1 MMNFNYLEW
10 EMNHLFWCLSNINE
24 FHNAQNRMLQART
37 FEKRI
42 SLIEKS
48 GQLKLRNQRGCSR
61 LNRLVTRLR
70 EVNEKRND
78 LIHGMWVSLGVPASI
93 LRHKPPD
100 QWLQLSATPA
110 SIRADSIKTLRVALS
125 VRRLSIHILKNKKR
139 EGQEKAPP

>member
-42 SLIEKS
+42 SLNEKS

-70 EVNEKRND
+70 D
-78 LIHGMWVSLGVPASI
+78 G
-93 LRHKPPD
+93 
-100 QWLQLSATPA
+100 
-110 SIRADSIKTLRVALS
+110 
-125 VRRLSIHILKNKKR
+125 RR
-139 EGQEKAPP
+139 